1 MFGRIY
7 YTDARGDVTA
17 ITNNSR
23 DALMG
28 LRTATSTMSKTNVAD
43 TDYVPIAIKVSRFDQ
58 QSELRKGGHTVETTN
73 SRRIYN
79 STLNMLI
86 FFVTSN
92 Q

>member
-28 LRTATSTMSKTNVAD
+28 STMSKTNVTD
-43 TDYVPIAIKVSRFDQ
+43 TGYVPIAIKVSRFDQ

-92 Q
+92 

>member
-28 LRTATSTMSKTNVAD
+28 STMSKTNVTD
-43 TDYVPIAIKVSRFDQ
+43 TDDVPIAIKVSRFDQ

>member
-28 LRTATSTMSKTNVAD
+28 STMSKTNVTD